1 MRLLGN
7 QLNVIHVEFYLQ
19 KFKVAKDRYFA
30 QLGEL
35 IKKSELEP
43 RVKVEKR
50 GTGAVISIEE
60 DRDHVHGSTQHE
72 EDEGTPE
79 DPFITHEREGFS
91 GTLFVALFCRIM

>member
-1 MRLLGN
+1 M
-7 QLNVIHVEFYLQ
+7 Q

-35 IKKSELEP
+35 IKNSELEP

-50 GTGAVISIEE
+50 GNGAVISIEE
-60 DRDHVHGSTQHE
+60 DRDRVHGSTQHE
-72 EDEGTPE
+72 DDEGAPEE

-91 GTLFVALFCRIM
+91 GTLFVTYSTLQGPE